1 MGSPTRKLNL
11 GLSFLSASGLKGKSG
26 PILYLF
32 GLCGAVRR
40 PRQRF
45 LAAQDRATRIDRR
58 FVQHFLDTDQLIV
71 FCQPI

>member
-1 MGSPTRKLNL
+1 MGYPTKLNL
-11 GLSFLSASGLKGKSG
+11 RLSFLSALGSKVNVGLRYTRLGCVS
-26 PILYLF
+26 
-32 GLCGAVRR
+32 AVRG
-40 PRQRF
+40 PRQLI

>member
-1 MGSPTRKLNL
+1 MGYPTRKLNL
-11 GLSFLSASGLKGKSG
+11 RLSFLSALGSKGECGSTEY
-26 PILYLF
+26 PF
-32 GLCGAVRR
+32 GLCSAVRG
-40 PRQRF
+40 PRQRI